1 MDTNFIRVYDDNGAV
16 ATMLNLAQVVTIEFI
31 TAIMDGDQDYMHIKL
46 ANGEVLKCVADDN
59 EQLGALMFPEF
70 YE

>member
-1 MDTNFIRVYDDNGAV
+1 METNFIRVYDDNGAA

-31 TAIMDGDQDYMHIKL
+31 TAIMDGDQDYMHIEL
-46 ANGEVLKCVADDN
+46 VNGKALKCVADDN
-59 EQLGALMFPEF
+59 EQLGKLMFPKF

>member
-1 MDTNFIRVYDDNGAV
+1 METNFIKIYDDNGAI

-31 TAIMDGDQDYMHIKL
+31 TAVMDGDQDYMRIEL
-46 ANGEVLKCVADDN
+46 VNGKVLKCVADDN
-59 EQLGALMFPEF
+59 AQLGVLMFPGF